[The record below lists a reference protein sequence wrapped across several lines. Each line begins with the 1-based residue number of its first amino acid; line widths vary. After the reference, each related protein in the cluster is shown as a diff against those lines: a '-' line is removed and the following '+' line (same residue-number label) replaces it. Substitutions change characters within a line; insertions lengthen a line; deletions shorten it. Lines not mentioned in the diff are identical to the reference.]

1 MTDIV
6 TDIADILA
14 EIEDNKFVYDPQRIY
29 MVLSRAAGR
38 IDSQARELKKLS
50 RTVSDM
56 SWERDGGDRM
66 GGSFSSWEI
75 NRRGDEW
82 S

>member
-1 MTDIV
+1 MTDIL

-14 EIEDNKFVYDPQRIY
+14 EIEDNEFVYDPQRIY
-29 MVLSRAAGR
+29 MVLSRAAGK

-50 RTVSDM
+50 NTVSDM

>member
-14 EIEDNKFVYDPQRIY
+14 EMEDQTFVYDPQRIY
-29 MVLSRAAGR
+29 MILSRAAGR
-38 IDSQARELKKLS
+38 IDSQTRELKKLS
-50 RTVSDM
+50 NTVSDM

>member
-1 MTDIV
+1 MSYT
-6 TDIADILA
+6 LP
-14 EIEDNKFVYDPQRIY
+14 DPK
-29 MVLSRAAGR
+29 RA
-38 IDSQARELKKLS
+38 
-50 RTVSDM
+50 SDM
-56 SWERDGGDRM
+56 SWARDGGDRM

>member
-14 EIEDNKFVYDPQRIY
+14 EMEDQTFVYDPQRIY
-29 MVLSRAAGR
+29 MVLSRAAGK

-50 RTVSDM
+50 NTVSDM

>member
-1 MTDIV
+1 MADIES
-6 TDIADILA
+6 DIAEILV
-14 EIEDNKFVYDPQRIY
+14 EIEDGEFVYDPQRIY
-29 MVLSRAAGR
+29 LVLSRAAGK
-38 IDSQARELKKLS
+38 INSQACELERSSK
-50 RTVSDM
+50 TISDM

>member
-6 TDIADILA
+6 ADLADILV
-14 EIEDNKFVYDPQRIY
+14 EMEDQTFVYDPQRIY
-29 MVLSRAAGR
+29 LILSRAAGR

-50 RTVSDM
+50 NTVSDM
-56 SWERDGGDRM
+56 SWARDGGDRM

>member
-6 TDIADILA
+6 TDIADILV
-14 EIEDNKFVYDPQRIY
+14 EIEDQTFVYDTQRIY
-29 MVLSRAAGR
+29 MILSRAAGR

-50 RTVSDM
+50 DTVSDM
-56 SWERDGGDRM
+56 GWRLNPDRM

>member
-14 EIEDNKFVYDPQRIY
+14 EMEDQSFVYDPQRIY
-29 MVLSRAAGR
+29 MILSRAAGR

-50 RTVSDM
+50 NTVSDM
-56 SWERDGGDRM
+56 SWARDGGDRM

>member
-1 MTDIV
+1 
-6 TDIADILA
+6 
-14 EIEDNKFVYDPQRIY
+14 
-29 MVLSRAAGR
+29 
-38 IDSQARELKKLS
+38 
-50 RTVSDM
+50 M
-56 SWERDGGDRM
+56 SWARDGGDRM

>member
-1 MTDIV
+1 MITKFVLIV
-6 TDIADILA
+6 WIGYGQT
-14 EIEDNKFVYDPQRIY
+14 FVYDPQRIY
-29 MVLSRAAGR
+29 LILSRAAGR

-50 RTVSDM
+50 NTVSDM
-56 SWERDGGDRM
+56 SWARDGGDRM